1 MRRTFSQSF
10 AIALLLALGFSVPAQ
25 AQYVW
30 LNDNGSKQYSDMPP
44 PASVPQSRILKE
56 PGRTP
61 RSASNSVS
69 DAQTGEA
76 PAAIE
81 TETANKDAAPLTIAE
96 KNADFQ
102 RRKME
107 RAEQDAKAAELAK
120 RAAAKSKN
128 CERTSTYQRSLQAG
142 ERIARSDKNGER
154 RFLSDGE
161 RAQEIKD
168 NKRILD
174 ECK

>member
-1 MRRTFSQSF
+1 MTPTLHQRLS
-10 AIALLLALGFSVPAQ
+10 IAGLLLALSFSASAQ

-30 LNDNGSKQYSDMPP
+30 LNEKGSKQYSDMPP
-44 PASVPQSRILKE
+44 PASVSQNRILKE
-56 PGRTP
+56 PGKALRAVP
-61 RSASNSVS
+61 SAASENEVAELAGENS
-69 DAQTGEA
+69 T
-76 PAAIE
+76 AA
-81 TETANKDAAPLTIAE
+81 KDKAPLTIAE

-107 RAEQDAKAAELAK
+107 RAEKDKKADEQAKY
-120 RAAAKSKN
+120 AAAKAKN

-154 RFLSDGE
+154 HFLDDQQ
-161 RAQEIKD
+161 RAQEIQE
-168 NKRILD
+168 NKRTLD